1 MPQHRPRRAFRQP
14 AAACMHRATGGCVA
28 GLKLPGLLPGGALS
42 SVAVRWLLAAGSR
55 RAAPG
60 GGGGGC
66 AAWLTG
72 CRRCAAGCCAPRVC
86 PLALPAGG
94 KGRADRAAYIN
105 IMAVMPG
112 LRHTPRTAPRFRWHN
127 WALCLIAP
135 LDVQRRSL
143 RSAKARPVR
152 GGGAAPPGDWALPRF
167 GPRLAASL
175 RAVPSFVLAPGAGFS
190 PALTV
195 WAVRSAPR
203 LYAAACGL
211 APDIP
216 AW

>member
-1 MPQHRPRRAFRQP
+1 MFLAGMPQHRPRRAFRQP
-14 AAACMHRATGGCVA
+14 AAACMHRATGGGVA

-42 SVAVRWLLAAGSR
+42 SVAVRWLLAAGAR

-72 CRRCAAGCCAPRVC
+72 CRRCAAGCCAPLVC

-112 LRHTPRTAPRFRWHN
+112 LRHTPRTAPRCRWHN

-143 RSAKARPVR
+143 RSAQARPVR
-152 GGGAAPPGDWALPRF
+152 GG
-167 GPRLAASL
+167 
-175 RAVPSFVLAPGAGFS
+175 
-190 PALTV
+190 
-195 WAVRSAPR
+195 
-203 LYAAACGL
+203 
-211 APDIP
+211 
-216 AW
+216 